1 MTKTT
6 KVSPPFEPMEI
17 LDSLPIGVV
26 ITSTNDRISYVN
38 TTACIQFGLAPTDLI
53 GKRRSALPA
62 RKALTL
68 SKSIRRVKI
77 KGQGDSLDRWYEC
90 ISQKING
97 VDGLA
102 ELSCFVDAT
111 HHEERDSVRRIYS
124 DLHDPERI
132 DPVTGLF
139 KKAAVRQE
147 LTAQVSRSRR
157 YNNPLS
163 IIMLRI
169 ALEDRDQPV
178 VAELERQRALRNI
191 SRMLRDKLRWV
202 DIVGCWGKSEFL
214 MVLPETCEEP
224 ATNLAKK
231 IRGYI
236 KRLKPLHDNDEPSL
250 PVRIGVTEWLQG
262 DDVNSLVERV
272 EHELHGE
279 TLQPHSTVEV
289 V

>member
-1 MTKTT
+1 M
-6 KVSPPFEPMEI
+6 
-17 LDSLPIGVV
+17 
-26 ITSTNDRISYVN
+26 
-38 TTACIQFGLAPTDLI
+38 
-53 GKRRSALPA
+53 
-62 RKALTL
+62 
-68 SKSIRRVKI
+68 
-77 KGQGDSLDRWYEC
+77 GDASDRWYEC
-90 ISQKING
+90 ISQKLSG

-111 HHEERDSVRRIYS
+111 HHEERDSLRRIYS

-169 ALEDRDQPV
+169 ALQDEEQPV

-214 MVLPETCEEP
+214 LVLPETPAEP

-236 KRLKPLHDNDEPSL
+236 ERLKPVHEPVEPVL
-250 PVRIGVTEWLQG
+250 PVRIGVTEWRRG
-262 DDVNSLVERV
+262 DDPKSLVGRV
-272 EHELHGE
+272 EQELHAQIPIQHP
-279 TLQPHSTVEV
+279 TIEV